1 MTPASL
7 LALCWPTSRLGEALQ
22 ALAPYRGLGQGAQT
36 VPADALL
43 LPQSMQQGAHQ
54 DMASW
59 VAWASAQIGMEAQ
72 AVTTHANEVD
82 TLLRQAR
89 PAIWRIHTDEGEG
102 VLVLLPAHKRWAGR
116 AKASVLT
123 PDNRVATVAVSTL
136 RQAMLTRMEAPFAQG
151 VQQLIDTAGI
161 PPRRQA
167 RVRTAMLA
175 ERLAPYPVGT
185 CWLMRLPPSA
195 SLWAQLRQ
203 ARLPSRLSGMMA
215 LFTLLYA
222 LELTGW
228 GLIGHASLNG
238 QMDSGWLIAWA
249 LLMATLIP
257 LRLLGHWLDATVSVD
272 IGRLLKSRLLQ
283 GALNSPMD
291 EVKKQGA
298 GQVLAQVMESQAL
311 EALASQGGFGFLV
324 GALELLFALG
334 TLLAGAGGL
343 THAALLLAWLAL
355 SLVVVARFHSQL
367 RRWTRTRLRMTHEL
381 VEHMVGHRTHL
392 VQTQGQRHQ
401 ARLDQA
407 LAGYVQ
413 DAQAMDAGLLPIMA
427 LLPRGWMLVGLLG
440 LAPAFMQTPGTSAT
454 APAGIA
460 IGLGGLLLA
469 YRALGGL
476 TTSLASL
483 SRALIAWQHT
493 APLWHA
499 AQALPEASAFVATP
513 IAEHAKQPGAHSLV
527 QTTSGTSA
535 TSPWPSS
542 VPTSALVPAPGPLPL
557 TPPTLRITPL
567 LDAAQLAFQH
577 APDASPVFKN
587 VSLQVHAGERLLL
600 EGPSGA
606 GKSTLAAVLS
616 GLRAP
621 SQGLLLLQ
629 GWDRHTLGPQWR
641 QRVSHAPQ
649 FHENHILSASLAFNL
664 LMGRQWPPS
673 EEDLAEAEALCQALG
688 LGDLLERMP
697 AGMLQM
703 VGDTGWRLSHGEA
716 SRIYLARALLQD
728 APLTV
733 LDESFAALDPNTLA
747 QCMRCAWERSHTL
760 LVVAHP

>member
-215 LFTLLYA
+215 LFALLYA
-222 LELTGW
+222 LELSGW

-343 THAALLLAWLAL
+343 THATLLLAWLAL

-493 APLWHA
+493 APLWRA
-499 AQALPEASAFVATP
+499 AQAQPEASSYVAASAP
-513 IAEHAKQPGAHSLV
+513 ACAQGAEPAR
-527 QTTSGTSA
+527 QTKAS
-535 TSPWPSS
+535 
-542 VPTSALVPAPGPLPL
+542 SALR
-557 TPPTLRITPL
+557 TTPL

-577 APDASPVFKN
+577 APDASPVFKH

-616 GLRAP
+616 GLRTP

>member
-1 MTPASL
+1 
-7 LALCWPTSRLGEALQ
+7 
-22 ALAPYRGLGQGAQT
+22 
-36 VPADALL
+36 
-43 LPQSMQQGAHQ
+43 
-54 DMASW
+54 
-59 VAWASAQIGMEAQ
+59 
-72 AVTTHANEVD
+72 
-82 TLLRQAR
+82 
-89 PAIWRIHTDEGEG
+89 
-102 VLVLLPAHKRWAGR
+102 
-116 AKASVLT
+116 
-123 PDNRVATVAVSTL
+123 
-136 RQAMLTRMEAPFAQG
+136 
-151 VQQLIDTAGI
+151 
-161 PPRRQA
+161 
-167 RVRTAMLA
+167 MLA

-185 CWLMRLPPSA
+185 CWLMRVPPSA

-215 LFTLLYA
+215 LFALLYT

-238 QMDSGWLIAWA
+238 QMDTGWLIAWA

-283 GALNSPMD
+283 GALNSPLD

-298 GQVLAQVMESQAL
+298 GQMLAQVMESQAL
-311 EALASQGGFGFLV
+311 EALATQGGFGFLV

-343 THAALLLAWLAL
+343 AHAGLLLAWLAL

-367 RRWTRTRLRMTHEL
+367 RRWTRTRLRMTHDL
-381 VEHMVGHRTHL
+381 VERMVGHRTHL
-392 VQTQGQRHQ
+392 VQTQGQRHL

-413 DAQAMDAGLLPIMA
+413 DAQAMDAGLLPIVA

-440 LAPAFMQTPGTSAT
+440 LAPAFMQAPGGSV

-483 SRALIAWQHT
+483 SRAAIAWQHT
-493 APLWHA
+493 APLWRA
-499 AQALPEASAFVATP
+499 AQAQPEASTY
-513 IAEHAKQPGAHSLV
+513 
-527 QTTSGTSA
+527 
-535 TSPWPSS
+535 
-542 VPTSALVPAPGPLPL
+542 VPTSALASTHRAAPGYLPN
-557 TPPTLRITPL
+557 TPPAQRTTPL
-567 LDAAQLAFQH
+567 LDAIQLAFQH
-577 APDASPVFKN
+577 APDASPVFKH
-587 VSLQVHAGERLLL
+587 VSLKVHAGERLLL

-621 SQGLLLLQ
+621 SQGLLLMQ
-629 GWDRHTLGPQWR
+629 GWDRHTLGSQWR

-673 EEDLAEAEALCQALG
+673 EEDLAEAEALCHALG

-733 LDESFAALDPNTLA
+733 LDESFAALDPATLA
-747 QCMRCAWERSHTL
+747 QCMRCAWDRSHTL

>member
-22 ALAPYRGLGQGAQT
+22 ALALHQGLDADARA

-43 LPQSMQQGAHQ
+43 MPSSVQQGSAQ
-54 DMASW
+54 AMASW
-59 VAWASAQIGMEAQ
+59 VTWASEQIGLEAQ
-72 AVTTHANEVD
+72 AVSTPAGEVD
-82 TLLRQAR
+82 TLLRQAG
-89 PAIWRIHTDEGEG
+89 PAVWRIHTAEGEG
-102 VLVLLPAHKRWAGR
+102 VLVLLPAPTRWVGP

-123 PDNRVATVAVSTL
+123 ANGRVLQVPVSHL
-136 RQAMLTRMEAPFAQG
+136 RQAMLARMEAPFEQS

-167 RVRTAMLA
+167 RVRDAMLA
-175 ERLAPYPVGT
+175 ERLAPYPVGA
-185 CWLMRLPPSA
+185 CWLVRLPPSA
-195 SLWAQLRQ
+195 GFWMQLQQ
-203 ARLPSRLSGMMA
+203 ARLPARLAKMMA
-215 LFTLLYA
+215 LFALLYT

-228 GLIGHASLNG
+228 GLIGNATLNG
-238 QMDSGWLIAWA
+238 QMDTGWLIAWA

-257 LRLLGHWLDATVSVD
+257 LRLLGQWLDATVSVD
-272 IGRLLKSRLLQ
+272 VGRLLKSRLLH

-291 EVKKQGA
+291 EVRKQGA
-298 GQVLAQVMESQAL
+298 GQLLAQVMESQAL
-311 EALASQGGFGFLV
+311 EALATQGGFGFLV
-324 GALELLFALG
+324 GILELLFALG
-334 TLLAGAGGL
+334 ALLAGAGGL
-343 THAALLLAWLAL
+343 AHATLLLVCLAM
-355 SLVVVARFHSQL
+355 SLVVVARFHHQL
-367 RRWTRTRLRMTHEL
+367 RRWTHTRLQMTHQL
-381 VEHMVGHRTHL
+381 VERMVGHRTHL

-401 ARLDQA
+401 ARQDQA

-413 DAQAMDAGLLPIMA
+413 DAQAMDAGLLPIIA
-427 LLPRGWMLVGLLG
+427 LLPRGWMLMGLLG
-440 LAPAFMQTPGTSAT
+440 LAPAFMQVPGPSTPT
-454 APAGIA
+454 GIA

-476 TTSLASL
+476 TTSLAAL
-483 SRALIAWQHT
+483 SRAAIAWQHT
-493 APLWHA
+493 APLWQA
-499 AQALPEASAFVATP
+499 AQTKSAYSTFAASPEP
-513 IAEHAKQPGAHSLV
+513 DPPH
-527 QTTSGTSA
+527 
-535 TSPWPSS
+535 
-542 VPTSALVPAPGPLPL
+542 PLPTGEGAPL
-557 TPPTLRITPL
+557 PTHTQTPL
-567 LDAAQLAFQH
+567 LDAAQLGFRHASDLPAVFQRL
-577 APDASPVFKN
+577 D
-587 VSLQVHAGERLLL
+587 LTLHAGERVLL
-600 EGPSGA
+600 EGASGA

-616 GLRAP
+616 GLRTP

-629 GWDRHTLGPQWR
+629 GWDRHALGSQWR

-673 EEDLAEAEALCQALG
+673 EEDLADAEGLCHELG
-688 LGDLLERMP
+688 LGDLLDRMP

-733 LDESFAALDPNTLA
+733 LDECFSALDPETQA
-747 QCMRCAWERSHTL
+747 QCMRCAWTRSRTL